1 MMMAL
6 KNRVC
11 MVVVLAVAAVS
22 NLLAKPGDSRANRAL
37 AKAELEKHLA
47 LVSGA
52 DWTNKCPFRFVFKP
66 APGESKAS
74 ERHVAFAKRVGDA
87 VYFWGDDRGRSDFR
101 GTGRFSP
108 STVSWT
114 RRTASAE

>member
-1 MMMAL
+1 MMAL

-37 AKAELEKHLA
+37 AKAELVKHLA

-74 ERHVAFAKRVGDA
+74 ERYVAFAKRVGDA
-87 VYFWGDDRGRSDFR
+87 VYFWGDDRG
-101 GTGRFSP
+101 TKRFSWYG
-108 STVSWT
+108 SLFAVY
-114 RRTASAE
+114 RFLDEAYGIR